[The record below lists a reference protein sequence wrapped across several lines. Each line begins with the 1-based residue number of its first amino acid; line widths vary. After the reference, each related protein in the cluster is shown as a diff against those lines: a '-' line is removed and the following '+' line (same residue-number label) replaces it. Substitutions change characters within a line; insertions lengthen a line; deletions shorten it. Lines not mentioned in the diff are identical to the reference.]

1 MPTKCQDSD
10 PLLGGGT
17 ISRGVLY
24 QGGVLYASRYGKG
37 FGARTDSWDTVDRS
51 FGN

>member
-1 MPTKCQDSD
+1 MPTECRDSD

-24 QGGVLYASRYGKG
+24 QGGVLYASRYGTHV
-37 FGARTDSWDTVDRS
+37 ARTIGEQVVLS
-51 FGN
+51 